1 MREVRKEIRPNRA
14 VFEPGERGGLR
25 RSLVRA
31 GWIATGAAAAL
42 AWTAAA
48 WAGDDQN
55 ALHPASKQEHSISVL
70 WWVML
75 AGCSIGFAVIV
86 VLLLLGW
93 VRRNRDSLPF
103 GGRDRAGTAI
113 VVGLGVFLPIVV
125 LTTLFASSALSL
137 ITTTAAP
144 PASSTPLTLK
154 SVGHQWPRA

>member
-42 AWTAAA
+42 VFPAAA

-70 WWVML
+70 WWVLL

-86 VLLLLGW
+86 VLLFLGW

-103 GGRDRAGTAI
+103 GGRDRAGT
-113 VVGLGVFLPIVV
+113 LPGQGAC
-125 LTTLFASSALSL
+125 LAASTSSGGAPR
-137 ITTTAAP
+137 IEAACWYQRRP
-144 PASSTPLTLK
+144 
-154 SVGHQWPRA
+154 